1 MVNMT
6 EREKRERERD
16 RERGGGRE
24 GGRALKS
31 RWKEEAWGQRKGR
44 RFAKQRQLLREE
56 ERV

>member
-16 RERGGGRE
+16 RERGRE

-56 ERV
+56 DRV